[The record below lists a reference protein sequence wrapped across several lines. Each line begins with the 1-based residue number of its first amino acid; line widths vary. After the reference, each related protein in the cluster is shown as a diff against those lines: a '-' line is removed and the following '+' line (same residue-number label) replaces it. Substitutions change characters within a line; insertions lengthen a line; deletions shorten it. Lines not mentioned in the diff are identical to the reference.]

1 MPAYPLPAA
10 GRGRATE
17 MAFQLVEVMLPL
29 GRAGDIAEL
38 LHEIPL
44 AGTWSDRLEDNVARV
59 YLLVETGNVEAVLNI
74 LEDYLR
80 PLPGSRALLLPLEA
94 VIPRPVVAGVA
105 EETGEGEEGSRQ
117 RISRQELYND
127 VSAGASLNG
136 NYLAMVVLSA
146 VIAAIG
152 LVRSD
157 MAIIVGAMVLAPL
170 LLPNVAFALANTLGD
185 AELGRNA
192 IRTALAGVVLTL
204 LTGVVIGLL
213 VPVDPSIPALAAR
226 TRLGWS
232 DLLLALV
239 SGCAG
244 VLALT
249 GGGRLSLVGV
259 MVAVALV
266 PPLVTGGLMFGAGL
280 YRLGLQACNL
290 ALANIICINL
300 AGVVTF
306 HLQGIRPSTWW
317 EKNRARQASR
327 RATLTWLVLL
337 ALLGLLLLL

>member
-1 MPAYPLPAA
+1 
-10 GRGRATE
+10 
-17 MAFQLVEVMLPL
+17 MAHQLVEIMLPL

-38 LHEIPL
+38 LHGIPL
-44 AGTWSDRLEDNVARV
+44 AGTWHDRMEENVARIH
-59 YLLVETGNVEAVLNI
+59 LLVETEHVEAVLDT
-74 LEDYLR
+74 LEGYLQT
-80 PLPGSRALLLPLEA
+80 LPGSRAVLLPLEA
-94 VIPRPVVAGVA
+94 VIPRPGDATEEDA
-105 EETGEGEEGSRQ
+105 EAEDTEKRQ

-127 VSAGASLNG
+127 VAGGAALNG
-136 NYLAMVVLSA
+136 NYLAMVVLSS

-152 LVRSD
+152 LVRDD

-170 LLPNVAFALANTLGD
+170 LLPNVAFALASTLGD
-185 AELGRNA
+185 MELGKSA
-192 IRTALAGVVLTL
+192 VRTALAGLALSVLTGL
-204 LTGVVIGLL
+204 AIGLL
-213 VPVDPSIPALAAR
+213 VHVDPSVPALAAR
-226 TRLGWS
+226 TRLGFS
-232 DLLLALV
+232 DLILALA

-266 PPLVTGGLMFGAGL
+266 PPLVTGGLLFGAGHH
-280 YRLGLQACNL
+280 RLGLEACNL

-327 RATLTWLVLL
+327 RATLIWLVLF
-337 ALLGLLLLL
+337 ALLGVLLLV

>member
-1 MPAYPLPAA
+1 MAY
-10 GRGRATE
+10 
-17 MAFQLVEVMLPL
+17 QLVEVMLPL
-29 GRAGDIAEL
+29 GRAGDVEEL
-38 LHEIPL
+38 LHAIPL
-44 AGTWSDRLEDNVARV
+44 AGTWRDRLEDNLARI
-59 YLLVETGNVEAVLNI
+59 YLLVETEHVEAVLNI
-74 LEDYLR
+74 LESYLQ
-80 PLPGSRALLLPLEA
+80 PLPDSRAVLVSLEA
-94 VIPRPVVAGVA
+94 VIPRPDAGM
-105 EETGEGEEGSRQ
+105 EGEEPAEQGEASEERA
-117 RISRQELYND
+117 RTRVSRQELYND
-127 VSAGASLNG
+127 VAGGAVLSG

-152 LVRSD
+152 LVRDD

-185 AELGRNA
+185 TVLGRSA
-192 IRTALAGVVLTL
+192 MKTALAGMVLSL
-204 LTGVVIGLL
+204 LTGLVIGLFTD
-213 VPVDPSIPALAAR
+213 VDPAIPALAAR

-232 DLLLALV
+232 DLFLALA
-239 SGCAG
+239 SGCAC

-259 MVAVALV
+259 MVAVALM
-266 PPLVTGGLMFGAGL
+266 PPLVTGGLMFGAGFFTH
-280 YRLGLQACNL
+280 GLEACNL

-300 AGVVTF
+300 AGVITF

-327 RATLTWLVLL
+327 RATLIWLFLF